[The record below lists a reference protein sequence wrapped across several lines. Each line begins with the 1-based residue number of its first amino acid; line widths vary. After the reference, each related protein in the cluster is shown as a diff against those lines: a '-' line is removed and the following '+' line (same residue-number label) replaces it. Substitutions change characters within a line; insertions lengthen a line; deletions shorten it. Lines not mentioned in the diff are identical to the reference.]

1 MTMNEIVPLL
11 YTSLPGQTA
20 KPVAIGQIVSSG
32 TVRDGLRLNEENY
45 LVCKG
50 WHLQLF
56 LSIQLL
62 TKMCS
67 GRFDIKNSCYSYIQW
82 QFHRRRFQQLYLAQ
96 NSDSCMKNKTTPSN
110 KHISLFNN
118 INQLFT
124 YSKGPS
130 LHLRDH
136 TKCFIHQQGPQ
147 V

>member
-1 MTMNEIVPLL
+1 MLCFNEHKTICGFHRFHILAHDFC
-11 YTSLPGQTA
+11 SF
-20 KPVAIGQIVSSG
+20 AIF
-32 TVRDGLRLNEENY
+32 TVQLAVQHHGGLQHQNHCCEFR
-45 LVCKG
+45 
-50 WHLQLF
+50 
-56 LSIQLL
+56 
-62 TKMCS
+62 
-67 GRFDIKNSCYSYIQW
+67 IKNSCYSYIQW

-147 V
+147 VQVDRQKIESSRFWKK